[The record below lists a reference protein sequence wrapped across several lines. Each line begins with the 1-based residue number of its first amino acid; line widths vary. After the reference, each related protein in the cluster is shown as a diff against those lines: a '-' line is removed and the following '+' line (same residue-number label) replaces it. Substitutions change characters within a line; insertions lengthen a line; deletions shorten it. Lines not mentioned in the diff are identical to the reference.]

1 MKKKSITKS
10 FFIKNICDHSLTK
23 DSIKYTGDDG
33 NNVFDSAACN
43 RVVCLETKKII
54 ENVKCVHGKFDQ
66 TLPSCGIDH
75 KITQGDSNKA
85 ISIDMGRLGYG

>member
-1 MKKKSITKS
+1 M
-10 FFIKNICDHSLTK
+10 TK

-43 RVVCLETKKII
+43 RVVCLETKEII